1 MTCGARAGADGR
13 ATCRAGRA
21 WPTDSGLA
29 GFPGRRPGRGRGG
42 LPQLRV
48 VQGSHAGAGPHPGGG
63 RSHLHGPRS
72 SRSWRAPRG
81 VRAGGPRR
89 GAGSGPACPE
99 PRIGRRGGPQP
110 GRTARP
116 AERCRRGRRRLAG
129 AAAAALARGNLC
141 AADLRLAQGAAGA
154 TWPGRRGP
162 ARPACPPGLR
172 HPRARGGRR
181 GGHPEHPERVRGPGL
196 LPGRSRAR
204 ERHRGDDSR
213 GRRTTRRLRL
223 LPQALGEPRGDL
235 QQPGGGDGGGGLH
248 GEGPAP
254 GLGGRRHEQLTVED
268 AMRRVR
274 LYFHPSFRERPR
286 LSWLPGSLGE
296 VSTLL
301 QVDEVPGR
309 DLLLSVHAPSLVER
323 VERSRLQDL
332 ALRSSAAVMAAAR
345 DVQAQGGVAV
355 ALPALGGHHAG
366 RAFYGGMC
374 LLNDVALA
382 LSDLRA
388 RGPWRAAVVDTDA
401 HHADGTLD
409 LLGADASTMYLCVC
423 TEGFPPPHPEK
434 FDVRVGPGMSA
445 EAYLEATLA
454 AFAPRARRFRPDMLV
469 WYLGYDLLEGEYAS
483 LGVGTDLLLR
493 LGQALAGLSSPG
505 TMPVLP
511 APEPVERDVL
521 PRPRPASR
529 EWVEMTFGPLGSGRQ
544 EVNIGEETLTGRDV
558 LLRMGIWGEDI
569 DPIDIVTIE
578 EGGRW
583 ALRCFDGED
592 RRVVVLEFSPRLDI
606 LSETR
611 VHIREWMGDDYYA
624 FDWPAGCPWPL

>member
-1 MTCGARAGADGR
+1 
-13 ATCRAGRA
+13 
-21 WPTDSGLA
+21 LA
-29 GFPGRRPGRGRGG
+29 
-42 LPQLRV
+42 
-48 VQGSHAGAGPHPGGG
+48 
-63 RSHLHGPRS
+63 
-72 SRSWRAPRG
+72 
-81 VRAGGPRR
+81 
-89 GAGSGPACPE
+89 
-99 PRIGRRGGPQP
+99 
-110 GRTARP
+110 
-116 AERCRRGRRRLAG
+116 
-129 AAAAALARGNLC
+129 
-141 AADLRLAQGAAGA
+141 
-154 TWPGRRGP
+154 
-162 ARPACPPGLR
+162 
-172 HPRARGGRR
+172 
-181 GGHPEHPERVRGPGL
+181 
-196 LPGRSRAR
+196 
-204 ERHRGDDSR
+204 
-213 GRRTTRRLRL
+213 
-223 LPQALGEPRGDL
+223 
-235 QQPGGGDGGGGLH
+235 
-248 GEGPAP
+248 
-254 GLGGRRHEQLTVED
+254 VED
-268 AMRRVR
+268 AMDRARV
-274 LYFHPSFRERPR
+274 YFHPSFRERPR
-286 LSWLPGSLGE
+286 LAWLPGSLGE

-301 QVDEVPGR
+301 EVDEVPGR
-309 DLLLSVHAPSLVER
+309 EPLLRVHAPSLVER
-323 VERSRLQDL
+323 VERSRLRAL
-332 ALRSSAAVMAAAR
+332 ALRSSAVVVAAAR
-345 DVQAQGGVAV
+345 DVQAQGGTAV

-483 LGVGTDLLLR
+483 LGFGTDLLLR
-493 LGQALAGLSSPG
+493 LGQALAGLAGEVAQGRIMVVLGGGKDPVRAEAAVRAAILGLSSPG

-592 RRVVVLEFSPRLDI
+592 RRVAVLEFSPRLDI